1 MTVYYDP
8 AFLTRLKNINVRI
21 LNNFKKKIVLFA
33 RDPNNSELN
42 NHKLKKEWI
51 GHRSIDI
58 TSDYRAIYI
67 EKQVGEETVAY
78 FVDIGTHN
86 ELYF

>member
-8 AFLTRLKNINVRI
+8 AFLTRLKSINVRI

>member
-8 AFLTRLKNINVRI
+8 AFLTRLKSINVRI

-58 TSDYRAIYI
+58 TSDYRVIYI

>member
-58 TSDYRAIYI
+58 TSDYRVIYI